1 MQAGYVKGFYQIL
14 LDHVHPDDRPE
25 YLQAMEKRL
34 LGQKLSDELY
44 IRLKNKDHYDMFGF
58 FMSVVKED
66 GNEYLLHI
74 LVNQNV
80 IPEIDAL
87 TDLYGQKKFEKDV
100 EGYIRTGRKV
110 AVLEVEIDHMA
121 DINILYGANYTDRLQ
136 REIAHHFIYMMDE
149 NKAVYHMNN
158 SNCAFI
164 LRDADRVDAG
174 IFLEEVRKNLEE
186 NITLNGRHFEL
197 KLYAAGLML
206 ENYSG
211 ETMTVQSKLEYTL
224 EKARSAR
231 NHKLVFFNDIVKTN
245 GGVNLDFMKIIH
257 QSVLGGCDGFYVEY
271 QPIVTSEGG
280 KIAGAEALVRWKK
293 EPYGA
298 VPPGLFIDWIEDNPC
313 MYDLGNYV
321 LAEALK
327 NSAEFIKINPD
338 FFINVNVS
346 AKQLEQK
353 SFRDVVLSLLKE
365 NDYPP
370 NHLCLEIT
378 ERCRQLPIDVINEE
392 VCFLQ
397 QYGIHFAM
405 DDYGT
410 GNASS
415 SIVLGVPMNE
425 IKIDMSFIKG
435 ILNNE
440 KQQMLVKNIVNFARS
455 TNMKSCIEGVEDK
468 SLQDYLRSFG
478 ATWFQGY
485 YYSKPVGEEQLKKL
499 LLEEMYNK
507 KDAS

>member
-1 MQAGYVKGFYQIL
+1 
-14 LDHVHPDDRPE
+14 
-25 YLQAMEKRL
+25 
-34 LGQKLSDELY
+34 
-44 IRLKNKDHYDMFGF
+44 
-58 FMSVVKED
+58 
-66 GNEYLLHI
+66 
-74 LVNQNV
+74 
-80 IPEIDAL
+80 
-87 TDLYGQKKFEKDV
+87 
-100 EGYIRTGRKV
+100 
-110 AVLEVEIDHMA
+110 
-121 DINILYGANYTDRLQ
+121 
-136 REIAHHFIYMMDE
+136 
-149 NKAVYHMNN
+149 
-158 SNCAFI
+158 
-164 LRDADRVDAG
+164 
-174 IFLEEVRKNLEE
+174 
-186 NITLNGRHFEL
+186 
-197 KLYAAGLML
+197 
-206 ENYSG
+206 
-211 ETMTVQSKLEYTL
+211 
-224 EKARSAR
+224 
-231 NHKLVFFNDIVKTN
+231 
-245 GGVNLDFMKIIH
+245 
-257 QSVLGGCDGFYVEY
+257 
-271 QPIVTSEGG
+271 
-280 KIAGAEALVRWKK
+280 
-293 EPYGA
+293 
-298 VPPGLFIDWIEDNPC
+298 

-468 SLQDYLRSFG
+468 SLQDYLRSFR

-507 KDAS
+507 RMLPSLQDASFLSVYDSYVFQ